1 MESVPPSS
9 LGSRDQ
15 TQVPRLA
22 QLTTEPAP
30 RPLFWPLTVIG
41 SVIDLIIT
49 LFSIRIC
56 SSKFPSKHC
65 LYPSVLRCC
74 VLILFSQRK
83 FLIFLISWWTP
94 GVLRK
99 LCCFLKYAHPP
110 VVGF

>member
-30 RPLFWPLTVIG
+30 WPLFWPLTVLG

-49 LFSIRIC
+49 LFQY
-56 SSKFPSKHC
+56 KN
-65 LYPSVLRCC
+65 L
-74 VLILFSQRK
+74 
-83 FLIFLISWWTP
+83 
-94 GVLRK
+94 
-99 LCCFLKYAHPP
+99 
-110 VVGF
+110 